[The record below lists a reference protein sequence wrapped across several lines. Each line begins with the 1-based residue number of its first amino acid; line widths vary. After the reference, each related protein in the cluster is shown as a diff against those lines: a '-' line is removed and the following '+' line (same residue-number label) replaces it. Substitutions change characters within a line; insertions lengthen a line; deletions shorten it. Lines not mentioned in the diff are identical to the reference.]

1 MLTKK
6 ENYTLKTKIMKKNII
21 AFLFLIGFLAN
32 AQNFRLSNYSVL
44 NERNIENYERAF
56 FHTSFYDVEDY
67 ETQLKNFRND
77 NRSIKNPTPDNN
89 GRIEVSSH
97 MDGGFYAIT
106 TYKNGIADGKK
117 TVYYNNGDIYQEI
130 PYTNGKINGIVKIY
144 KKYEQILAEIP
155 YKNNLKEGIK
165 KVFYDDERSSEQQSY
180 IIEGKYIAGKL
191 ADRIMVTSGDL
202 KILFPNDFNRGK
214 IEMYYKDLL
223 LTEYSI
229 FNRTT
234 EHGDYY
240 RYSYTDEKNPKNRNI
255 DVKAHFTLGKL
266 DGYLEEY
273 KNGEL
278 VSKNLYRNDKPIG
291 NYRTYYKKDVLKEDF
306 YYDEQGNKTGK
317 WTTYN
322 YDGKIAIIQN
332 YLNNKLDGVTEYY
345 NSGIL
350 NRSESYKNNVL
361 DGVSKIYDYK
371 TGKLKTED
379 FYEKGN
385 FKKEIEYLYS
395 GKVKSIYLV
404 SESKTYYDKNGN
416 TIATNVFK
424 NGKQIGEHKAFNYDE
439 EDNYKLYQL
448 TKYDDNGKQTLSIW
462 YNNNDNGFTEKSW
475 LNGMQHGKT
484 RIVDKDG
491 KEKIIFYFKN
501 KEVTEE
507 EYNKLTKE
515 ELKKK

>member
-1 MLTKK
+1 
-6 ENYTLKTKIMKKNII
+6 MKKNII
-21 AFLFLIGFLAN
+21 ALLLLIGFLAN
-32 AQNFRLSNYSVL
+32 AQNFRLSKYSVL
-44 NERNIENYERAF
+44 DEENIENYNRAF
-56 FHTSFYDVEDY
+56 FHTSIYDVENY

-77 NRSIKNPTPDNN
+77 NRNIKDTPPDKN
-89 GRIEVSSH
+89 GRIEVYSFLN
-97 MDGGFYAIT
+97 DNFYAIT
-106 TYKNGIADGKK
+106 PYKNGIVDGVKK
-117 TVYYNNGDIYQEI
+117 VYYITGDIYQEI
-130 PYTNGKINGIVKIY
+130 PYINGKINGTVKIY
-144 KKYEQILAEIP
+144 KKYEQIFAEIP
-155 YKNNLKEGIK
+155 YKNNLKDGVK
-165 KVFYDDERSSEQQSY
+165 KVFYDDERRSEQQSY

-202 KILFPNDFNRGK
+202 KILLPNDFNRGK
-214 IEMYYKDLL
+214 IEMYYKNLL

-240 RYSYTDEKNPKNRNI
+240 RYSYPDEKNPKSRNI
-255 DVKAHFTLGKL
+255 DIKTHFTLGKL

-273 KNGEL
+273 RNGEL
-278 VSKNLYRNDKPIG
+278 VSKNLYKNDKPIG
-291 NYRTYYKKDVLKEDF
+291 NYRTYHKKDVLKEDF

-345 NSGIL
+345 NNGIL
-350 NRSESYKNNVL
+350 NRSESYKNNAL
-361 DGVSKIYDYK
+361 DGVSKIYDYIS
-371 TGKLKTED
+371 GKLKAED

-385 FKKEIEYLYS
+385 FKKEIEYLSS

-416 TIATNVFK
+416 IIATNVFK
-424 NGKQIGEHKAFNYDE
+424 NGKRIGEHKAFNYDE
-439 EDNYKLYQL
+439 QDNYKLYQL
-448 TKYDDNGKQTLSIW
+448 TKYDDNGIQTLTIW
-462 YNNNDNGFTEKSW
+462 YNNYDNGFSEKSW
-475 LNGMQHGKT
+475 LNEMQHGKT

-491 KEKIIFYFKN
+491 NEKILFYFKN

-507 EYNKLTKE
+507 EFKKLSKE